1 MCTWIY
7 ITYMMCCYVEFCPT
21 LLSGWSLPRLDQGIA
36 EAKAKSDPSRLE
48 PWVLKKKVIASG
60 HFHLLPLLTSIHH
73 IHRYSFSAVPL
84 NIPRSFFLDR
94 YVPSSWYI
102 YFSICLS
109 DGFKL
114 LNPMLGILSS
124 RNSPSWTLVLLD
136 PKHRR
141 HLHCQQGYG
150 NIKLEHLG

>member
-1 MCTWIY
+1 MDL
-7 ITYMMCCYVEFCPT
+7 TYMMCCYVEFCPT

-48 PWVLKKKVIASG
+48 PWVFKKSHCQRSFPFTSFAHIYSSYSSLLFFSCAIKHSKV
-60 HFHLLPLLTSIHH
+60 
-73 IHRYSFSAVPL
+73 
-84 NIPRSFFLDR
+84 FFLDR

-114 LNPMLGILSS
+114 LNPLLGILSS

>member
-1 MCTWIY
+1 MDLYNLHDVLLCRILSNLAVQLVSPEVGPRHCRSQGE
-7 ITYMMCCYVEFCPT
+7 IGSKPT
-21 LLSGWSLPRLDQGIA
+21 RALG
-36 EAKAKSDPSRLE
+36 
-48 PWVLKKKVIASG
+48 LKKKVIASG